1 MPCPSCSNRCWLY
14 VPKRAKP
21 VELNPA
27 QHPRLYQFIAH
38 LCDLLRVRVPGRIY
52 LDCDLNASAGL
63 RRGALSFFGNN
74 LVLTVG
80 LPLVA
85 GLNTRQFA
93 AVIAHEL
100 GHCTQALAMRLGYVI
115 DGVNRWFS
123 RVVYERDTWDEA
135 LAEWS
140 DSVEDWRL
148 SLIVACIHLA
158 VWLSRKVLALL
169 MLAGHAASCFLSR
182 QMEYHAD
189 ACAMVV
195 AGSAGLESLLLRLR
209 EQAVLEHLACDAL
222 RHLWNKRH
230 LSPDNVPDFLD
241 QLERRAP
248 ADFHDQARQTLLN
261 ETAGWF
267 ATHPTAAQRIRKAR
281 QREEPG
287 IFSLEE
293 PARALFTDFTATA
306 RVVTGRHYCQ
316 NLRLAVTQ
324 PMLRPVSDFFDAAGN
339 SGSEAP
345 SPQPTRRARARTVP
359 ELM

>member
-1 MPCPSCSNRCWLY
+1 MRRLASRPASTAGNTSSFPRRRQGPRCHARH
-14 VPKRAKP
+14 VQTAARSTFRKRAKP

-52 LDCDLNASAGL
+52 LDRDLNASAGL

-182 QMEYHAD
+182 QMEYHVD

-195 AGSAGLESLLLRLR
+195 APSAGLDKPPAPLAGTGGVGTSGLRRLPAPL
-209 EQAVLEHLACDAL
+209 EQ
-222 RHLWNKRH
+222 
-230 LSPDNVPDFLD
+230 
-241 QLERRAP
+241 
-248 ADFHDQARQTLLN
+248 
-261 ETAGWF
+261 TASV
-267 ATHPTAAQRIRKAR
+267 AR
-281 QREEPG
+281 QR
-287 IFSLEE
+287 
-293 PARALFTDFTATA
+293 T
-306 RVVTGRHYCQ
+306 
-316 NLRLAVTQ
+316 
-324 PMLRPVSDFFDAAGN
+324 
-339 SGSEAP
+339 
-345 SPQPTRRARARTVP
+345 
-359 ELM
+359 